1 MVGVL
6 LIFCFPNCM
15 SNYLTLDFSTQ
26 TRSSTTTVLDTT
38 YRDAKE
44 RLGDNIPN
52 VTPTMTSG
60 VQQKWIR
67 SIDITS
73 IYDDT
78 HNSLYLNLYHMQ
90 QMYF

>member
-1 MVGVL
+1 MVV
-6 LIFCFPNCM
+6 
-15 SNYLTLDFSTQ
+15 
-26 TRSSTTTVLDTT
+26 DTT
-38 YRDAKE
+38 YADEKE

-67 SIDITS
+67 SIDITC

-78 HNSLYLNLYHMQ
+78 HNALYLKLYHMQ